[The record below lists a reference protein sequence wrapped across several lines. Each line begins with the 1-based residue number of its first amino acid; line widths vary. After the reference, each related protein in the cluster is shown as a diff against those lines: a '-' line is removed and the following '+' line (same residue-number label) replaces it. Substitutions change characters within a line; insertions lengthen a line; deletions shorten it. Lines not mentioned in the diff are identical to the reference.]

1 MVLAEL
7 MAHKRI
13 DVAVRAFGALGLPL
27 LVVGDG
33 PELRRLRRIA
43 GPTVT
48 FTGRI
53 SDERVAELLPRARAL
68 VVTATE
74 EFGIAAVEALAA
86 GRPVIALGEGGVR
99 ESVVEGVTGT
109 FFERCEPGALAE
121 AVRRFDPLSV
131 DPRACRAAAERFG
144 AERFREQLKR
154 IVAEAV
160 RDERAPRPG
169 ERGSYRGLAGVPRR
183 RSRDAAHRAT

>member
-1 MVLAEL
+1 
-7 MAHKRI
+7 
-13 DVAVRAFGALGLPL
+13 
-27 LVVGDG
+27 
-33 PELRRLRRIA
+33 
-43 GPTVT
+43 
-48 FTGRI
+48 
-53 SDERVAELLPRARAL
+53 
-68 VVTATE
+68 VTATE

-109 FFERCEPGALAE
+109 FFGPCDPDALAA
-121 AVRRFDPLSV
+121 AVRAFDPLST

-160 RDERAPRPG
+160 RAERPPRADD
-169 ERGSYRGLAGVPRR
+169 RVAHRGLAVVARR
-183 RSRDAAHRAT
+183 RAQADAHRAS

>member
-1 MVLAEL
+1 M
-7 MAHKRI
+7 
-13 DVAVRAFGALGLPL
+13 
-27 LVVGDG
+27 
-33 PELRRLRRIA
+33 
-43 GPTVT
+43 
-48 FTGRI
+48 
-53 SDERVAELLPRARAL
+53 
-68 VVTATE
+68 TAKE

-109 FFERCEPGALAE
+109 FFERCEPGALAD

-144 AERFREQLKR
+144 AERFREQLRR

-169 ERGSYRGLAGVPRR
+169 ERGSYRGLAGLPRR
-183 RSRDAAHRAT
+183 RSARCNAPCNLKVA